1 MLIRTWEEKD
11 NLQVAKLEE
20 QCFSFPWDYE
30 MVSDTQ
36 SSPSFYGVVAEENQE
51 VIGYAG
57 AVFCV
62 DQADVALVAVSPLH
76 RRKKIAESMLNEL
89 IGALFNKGVN
99 NFFLEVR
106 ITNHGARALYEKLG
120 FKIIGIRKNYYE
132 DAEDAI
138 VMSKVI
144 FIDE

>member
-62 DQADVALVAVSPLH
+62 DQADIALVAVSPLH

-106 ITNHGARALYEKLG
+106 ITNRGARALYEKLG

-144 FIDE
+144 FVDE